1 MHKIYHIWLLF
12 DQIWRVFIF
21 LGCIIATVRKVR
33 KKKQL
38 YRKGDVKM
46 KEMFKKVKKVLLDS
60 LEMFAAA
67 YYSNSIYRP
76 F

>member
-1 MHKIYHIWLLF
+1 M
-12 DQIWRVFIF
+12 
-21 LGCIIATVRKVR
+21 ATVRKVR

-46 KEMFKKVKKVLLDS
+46 KEMFKKVKKVKKVLLDS

>member
-1 MHKIYHIWLLF
+1 M
-12 DQIWRVFIF
+12 
-21 LGCIIATVRKVR
+21 ATVRKVR